1 MAKVTNHNG
10 DKHSTADGFTKYRFS
25 GSPTDQFEHR
35 GEVGEIRRMTVTV
48 ECVAEGY
55 DAINDGVRHQTKWKV
70 TEATLGEPVE
80 RPTDPQLDFDDGKGE
95 GEDYGD
101 YKDTS
106 TPDTDDAP
114 AEDDGTVVSFSDRTS
129 TAD

>member
-10 DKHSTADGFTKYRFS
+10 DNHSTAEGFTKYRFS

-35 GEVGEIRRMTVTV
+35 GEVGEIRRMSVTV

-70 TEATLGEPVE
+70 TDATLGEPVE
-80 RPTDPQLDFDDGKGE
+80 RPTDPQLDFGDSD

-106 TPDTDDAP
+106 TPDTDE
-114 AEDDGTVVSFSDRTS
+114 AEDDGTVVAFSDRTS